1 MKKKPSPS
9 PRSKS
14 EALRKMLNKEVKVVS
29 DNEWSGLVIGVIDEE
44 NLLVLRNGEKI
55 PVNIFDVR
63 SK

>member
-9 PRSKS
+9 SRLKS